1 MNTRC
6 YKCGW
11 NFALSREVVEGAVAA
26 APDEKFYVSYCPRCR
41 QANKIPM
48 QQLKRTLP
56 VGWTPP
62 APVAAAAEAPVAV
75 AVPEPAPVREPEA
88 VPAAKTGRKRG
99 SKPAEAAPTP
109 EPMAVAVAEPVVA
122 AAAEA
127 EPAPA
132 AKAPRKRASKTTEA
146 APTPEATPAAK
157 KASRS
162 KAKPS

>member
-26 APDEKFYVSYCPRCR
+26 APDDKFYVAYCPRCR
-41 QANKIPM
+41 QANKVPM

-62 APVAAAAEAPVAV
+62 AAVETPAAVVAAPEPEPTPAAAE
-75 AVPEPAPVREPEA
+75 PEA
-88 VPAAKTGRKRG
+88 APAAKTGRKRA
-99 SKPAEAAPTP
+99 SKTAAPEAAP
-109 EPMAVAVAEPVVA
+109 EPVAEA
-122 AAAEA
+122 
-127 EPAPA
+127 APA
-132 AKAPRKRASKTTEA
+132 AKAPRKRASKTTDV
-146 APTPEATPAAK
+146 APTAEATPAAK